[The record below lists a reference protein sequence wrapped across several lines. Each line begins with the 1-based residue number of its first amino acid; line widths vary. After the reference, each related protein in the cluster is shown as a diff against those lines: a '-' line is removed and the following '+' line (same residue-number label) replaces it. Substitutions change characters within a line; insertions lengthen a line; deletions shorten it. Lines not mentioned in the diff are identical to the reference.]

1 NRMRP
6 LEFVTLFEAAGF
18 ELCAVHESQ
27 VLELDDA
34 TFAGF
39 APRFRALPRR
49 QLEVAGAT
57 FHLRLR
63 SNRRMLT
70 RARPVH
76 RLPAMPAGSP
86 ERPFRSVWFDCDST
100 LTAVEGIDE
109 LGALR
114 GPEVRARVAR
124 ATERAMAGELP
135 LAAVYGERLREIAPT
150 RAECE
155 AL

>member
-1 NRMRP
+1 
-6 LEFVTLFEAAGF
+6 
-18 ELCAVHESQ
+18 
-27 VLELDDA
+27 
-34 TFAGF
+34 
-39 APRFRALPRR
+39 
-49 QLEVAGAT
+49 
-57 FHLRLR
+57 
-63 SNRRMLT
+63 
-70 RARPVH
+70 
-76 RLPAMPAGSP
+76 MPAGSP

-114 GPEVRARVAR
+114 GPEVRARVSP

-155 AL
+155 ALGERYVEALLPDAAAVLASRAA